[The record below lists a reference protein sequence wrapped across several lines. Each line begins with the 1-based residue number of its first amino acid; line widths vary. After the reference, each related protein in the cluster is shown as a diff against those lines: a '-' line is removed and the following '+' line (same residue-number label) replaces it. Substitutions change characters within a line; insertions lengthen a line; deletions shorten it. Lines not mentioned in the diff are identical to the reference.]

1 MSTEGM
7 IKALEFMG
15 ASEEQIK
22 RIKNISLKPEDG
34 IKKNIK
40 EDLSSATIEEMHNK
54 ALSYMKKTLSHFE
67 NCDVVECDNSLLNE
81 NMIDAMWKNIH
92 IYSYDMENFF
102 LNECVL
108 YLKDKDKVLYKI
120 YFSLE
125 KDNIF
130 LYVENEPKT
139 HILGG
144 AVTIKD
150 GKFIPSGVINDNYYK
165 GLSSFHKA
173 NNMPFDRNFV
183 ANRNLLN
190 CLLYL
195 LVINQMFNMNKE
207 VITETSRRVDITKKK
222 KSNKKVQKR
231 TKQIRYIKVD
241 NVKVQRIKEQI
252 ERESREKYNRHVSEW
267 SRRGY
272 WTTLRNGK
280 KHWVKPTT
288 CYAKD
293 KVENK
298 VENKIYKLV

>member
-1 MSTEGM
+1 
-7 IKALEFMG
+7 
-15 ASEEQIK
+15 
-22 RIKNISLKPEDG
+22 
-34 IKKNIK
+34 
-40 EDLSSATIEEMHNK
+40 
-54 ALSYMKKTLSHFE
+54 
-67 NCDVVECDNSLLNE
+67 
-81 NMIDAMWKNIH
+81 
-92 IYSYDMENFF
+92 
-102 LNECVL
+102 
-108 YLKDKDKVLYKI
+108 
-120 YFSLE
+120 
-125 KDNIF
+125 
-130 LYVENEPKT
+130 
-139 HILGG
+139 
-144 AVTIKD
+144 
-150 GKFIPSGVINDNYYK
+150 
-165 GLSSFHKA
+165 
-173 NNMPFDRNFV
+173 MPFDRNFV

-298 VENKIYKLV
+298 VENKVKN